1 MIVIF
6 FFSLLEISVEMGCTS
21 KPLSFKP
28 HPHVNT
34 THECSAEPGTA
45 PAAAW
50 QAEQGPHFFCFKR
63 IQTKTE
69 KKHKVVLMPP
79 LRTNFHHELIHTTSA
94 LLV

>member
-1 MIVIF
+1 
-6 FFSLLEISVEMGCTS
+6 MGRSS

-28 HPHVNT
+28 HPHVNI

-69 KKHKVVLMPP
+69 KKTQGGV
-79 LRTNFHHELIHTTSA
+79 NATTQNKLSP
-94 LLV
+94 